1 MLFRSLILPGWGTT
15 INTYMTLIN
24 SISNYATVYCLDM
37 PGFGESQEPS
47 TYWNIDDYVE
57 FIIEFI
63 KKQEIKKLDF
73 QWISIYANKCNN
85 LVKEKDRAYGIN
97 TMY

>member
-1 MLFRSLILPGWGTT
+1 MILIKTIIKNLSINYIKKGSGKTVLILPGWGTT

-63 KKQEIKKLDF
+63 KKQEIK
-73 QWISIYANKCNN
+73 
-85 LVKEKDRAYGIN
+85 
-97 TMY
+97 